1 MTLAIERIAEWQMSA
16 RDEAAIADL
25 LARCFTTDFGGR
37 SFFCHHHH
45 LRLVIRD
52 GGIIGHMALVL
63 RSVLLAGRRVSIAG
77 LAEVATDPAHRG
89 QGIAA
94 SLLRAAIAEAKASP
108 AEHLLLFGEAA
119 LYAAHGFRPVTNPL
133 AHVDVTG
140 NRVVTAGDDNLMV
153 LPLRET
159 PWPMG
164 PIDLRGPVF

>member
-1 MTLAIERIAEWQMSA
+1 MTHVIERLDEWRMST
-16 RDEAAIADL
+16 RDEAAIATL

-52 GGIIGHMALVL
+52 GGIIGHMALLL
-63 RSVLLAGRRVSIAG
+63 RSVLLDGQQVSVAG

-94 SLLRAAIAEAKASP
+94 SLLRAAIDEARASP
-108 AEHLLLFGEAA
+108 AEYLLLFGVAKV
-119 LYAAHGFRPVTNPL
+119 YAAHGFVTVSNPL
-133 AHVDVTG
+133 VHVDVTG
-140 NRVVTAGDDNLMV
+140 NRLVTTGDDNLMV